1 METAVP
7 ARPKK
12 LLQKKKETANTA
24 TTSKPSPTPSKI
36 EKKKAKESL
45 AETYNEFK
53 IFEGQQYSGMKIGR
67 SHKWSYD
74 KGEWR
79 ETKLTPDLW
88 EISYNVI
95 KRRAGHAP
103 EGSGVP
109 VGTEYHWYILA
120 HQNATKLDAND
131 YSIGMTG
138 LKYKLA
144 FKRAGREKWDAT
156 AKTQRKRL
164 VKLLNDLIV
173 QLEKEPVPIH
183 FEYKNKEY
191 KGEGIPTPQTCNEIN
206 CNELGI
212 TLNDENLG
220 IIHCTTKGWKM
231 KNIKDQKFV
240 NAIGNAIALSYQ
252 ETP

>member
-1 METAVP
+1 MQLFQNDAMETDLLEK
-7 ARPKK
+7 PKK
-12 LLQKKKETANTA
+12 LSATKKETAKPGSKSQKKKE
-24 TTSKPSPTPSKI
+24 
-36 EKKKAKESL
+36 EKGLSES
-45 AETYNEFK
+45 YNRYKF
-53 IFEGQQYSGMKIGR
+53 FEGEQYTGMKIGR
-67 SHKWSYD
+67 SHKWNYD

-120 HQNATKLDAND
+120 DQKAVKLDAND
-131 YSIGMTG
+131 YTIAMTG

-144 FKRAGREKWDAT
+144 FKRAGNEKWNAT
-156 AKTQRKRL
+156 PKTQRKRL
-164 VKLLNDLIV
+164 VTLLKDFIT

-183 FEYKNKEY
+183 FEYKKKEY
-191 KGEGIPTPQTCNEIN
+191 SGEGIPTPQTCNEIN

-220 IIHCTTKGWKM
+220 IIHCTPKGWKM
-231 KNIKDQKFV
+231 KNVIDQKLV

-252 ETP
+252 QNP